1 MTWDGRTW
9 GGLIWAVRLVP
20 VPGHRMGVNQHKQ
33 NVKKKKTKEN
43 QPLAKLAQRIR
54 TKWNIPVS
62 RLETATR
69 GYILEEAVN
78 EDGRAILCNT
88 NVNP

>member
-33 NVKKKKTKEN
+33 KQKRNP
-43 QPLAKLAQRIR
+43 PLEKLAQRIR